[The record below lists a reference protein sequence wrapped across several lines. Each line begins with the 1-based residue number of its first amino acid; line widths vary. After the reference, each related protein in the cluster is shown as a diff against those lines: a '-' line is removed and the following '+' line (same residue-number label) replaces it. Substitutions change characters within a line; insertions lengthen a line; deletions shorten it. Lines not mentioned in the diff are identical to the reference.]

1 VFTVGDTIS
10 LSVEAFDILS
20 KPVKLSGVSLK
31 ALTKKGSSSSIFYG
45 LFDKSNSVDLTAV
58 VKTPGQYTLTLE
70 VAVEGKEVKVLTGTK
85 IISVVQEINVGNV
98 RAGITDEKVLDLDRL
113 EIVSSQNDLI
123 DMKMKGKGP
132 NFDVFHV
139 AFETSPTG
147 LKAEQRFL
155 KLSHTSSEVHAI
167 FQAEADGIHQH
178 VSIALGTEAETF
190 AYTNGT
196 YVVSIL
202 IGDVRAVKAIEW
214 VLGNIELSFPTRP
227 VKTHSLYTKSLL
239 HTSDT
244 TLTALPE
251 ISHKMRPPAPR
262 ASAFM
267 STLFTGLALFP
278 LVLFVVFIFYL
289 KPNLDRLKS
298 LSSILF
304 VGCIAGAILLYSG
317 YWLGLSNFSFYQTI
331 KYICFLAP
339 ATIIIGSCAL
349 SSIVQEGNDDEKGA
363 GNIFTFM
370 KWRLTKLTNS
380 ISEHEKTE

>member
-1 VFTVGDTIS
+1 M
-10 LSVEAFDILS
+10 
-20 KPVKLSGVSLK
+20 KLSGISLK
-31 ALTKKGSSSSIFYG
+31 SLTKKGISSNIFYG
-45 LFDKSNSVDLTAV
+45 VFDESQSVDLTTV
-58 VKTPGQYTLTLE
+58 IKTPGQYTLTLE
-70 VAVEGKEVKVLTGTK
+70 VAVEGKEVKVLTDTK
-85 IISVVQEINVGNV
+85 VISVVQEITVGNV
-98 RAGITDEKVLDLDRL
+98 KAGITDEKVLELDRL
-113 EIVSSQNDLI
+113 EIVATQNDLI
-123 DMKMKGKGP
+123 DMKMKGKAS

-139 AFETSPTG
+139 VFETSPTG
-147 LKAEQRFL
+147 IKAEQRFL

-167 FQAEADGIHQH
+167 FQAESDGLHQH
-178 VSIALGTEAETF
+178 VAITLGTEAETF

-202 IGDVRAVKAIEW
+202 IGDVRAVQAVEW

-227 VKTHSLYTKSLL
+227 VKIHSLYTKSLL

-278 LVLFVVFIFYL
+278 LVLFVVFIFSL
-289 KPNLDRLKS
+289 KPNLNRLKS
-298 LSSILF
+298 PSSFLF

-317 YWLGLSNFSFYQTI
+317 YWFGLPSFSFYQTI

-339 ATIIIGSCAL
+339 TTIIIGSCAL
-349 SSIVQEGNDDEKGA
+349 SSVVQEGNNDEEGIDNRK
-363 GNIFTFM
+363 
-370 KWRLTKLTNS
+370 RLPNALAPKDAT
-380 ISEHEKTE
+380 SEHEKAE